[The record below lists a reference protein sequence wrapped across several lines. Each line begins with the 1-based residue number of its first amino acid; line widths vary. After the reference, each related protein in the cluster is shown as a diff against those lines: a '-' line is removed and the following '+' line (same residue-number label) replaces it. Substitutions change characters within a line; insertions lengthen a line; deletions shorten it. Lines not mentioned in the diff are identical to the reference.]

1 MFFISTSV
9 IKTVMYE
16 RHYLYFS
23 HKWNPMKGSKT
34 GKNRGGDVPLR
45 KKTGIGECKIIQFLK
60 LKINDRVSDLRKHN
74 IFSWR
79 TEI

>member
-1 MFFISTSV
+1 
-9 IKTVMYE
+9 MYE

-23 HKWNPMKGSKT
+23 QKWNPVKGSKT
-34 GKNRGGDVPLR
+34 GKSRGGDVPL
-45 KKTGIGECKIIQFLK
+45 KKTGIGECKIIQLPK

>member
-1 MFFISTSV
+1 MC
-9 IKTVMYE
+9 E

-23 HKWNPMKGSKT
+23 PKVESHESQT
-34 GKNRGGDVPLR
+34 GKGRGGNIPL
-45 KKTGIGECKIIQFLK
+45 KKMGTGGCKIIQLLK
-60 LKINDRVSDLRKHN
+60 LKINDKVSDLRKHN

>member
-1 MFFISTSV
+1 MKISKAGRT
-9 IKTVMYE
+9 
-16 RHYLYFS
+16 
-23 HKWNPMKGSKT
+23 
-34 GKNRGGDVPLR
+34 RGRDIPL
-45 KKTGIGECKIIQFLK
+45 KKMGTGECKIIQLPK

>member
-1 MFFISTSV
+1 MSFISTSV
-9 IKTVMYE
+9 NKSMMCE

-23 HKWNPMKGSKT
+23 QKWNPMKGSKT
-34 GKNRGGDVPLR
+34 GRSRGGDIPL
-45 KKTGIGECKIIQFLK
+45 KKMGTGGCKIIQLLK